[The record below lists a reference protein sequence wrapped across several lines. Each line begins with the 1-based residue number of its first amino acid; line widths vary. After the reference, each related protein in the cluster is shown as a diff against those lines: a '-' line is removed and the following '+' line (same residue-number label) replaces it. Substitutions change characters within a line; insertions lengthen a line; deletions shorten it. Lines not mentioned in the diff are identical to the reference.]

1 MVVDEDMKNFKAFNT
16 IRQVFQSMVRQCF
29 LEYNSWISYFF
40 QARAYKRLY
49 GIRAKKAAE
58 AEADD
63 LAKKK

>member
-16 IRQVFQSMVRQCF
+16 IR
-29 LEYNSWISYFF
+29 